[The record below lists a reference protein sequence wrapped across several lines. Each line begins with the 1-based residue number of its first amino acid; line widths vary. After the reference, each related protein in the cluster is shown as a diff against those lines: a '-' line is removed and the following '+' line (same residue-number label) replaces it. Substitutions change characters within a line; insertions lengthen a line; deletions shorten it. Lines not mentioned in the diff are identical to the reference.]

1 MRREALRVE
10 PAPLSPPPHPRQGPG
25 QTLTVQVA
33 NVFQV
38 TLVIGAPVVAVDLE
52 YAIVK
57 AAVCVFI
64 DLRYVEVAFHKSQ
77 TQPLE
82 QGEEDV

>member
-1 MRREALRVE
+1 M
-10 PAPLSPPPHPRQGPG
+10 
-25 QTLTVQVA
+25 
-33 NVFQV
+33 
-38 TLVIGAPVVAVDLE
+38 IGAPVVAVDLE

-57 AAVCVFI
+57 AAVCVVI

-77 TQPLE
+77 TQPSE